1 MAYPISFVSILER
14 SPDQTH
20 LIQSAAVGYRFSCR
34 PLPFS
39 AYFLFSHSCMSLFC
53 QRFWRVF
60 SVLPYSVVSMATLS
74 TALTIALCFAFAFS
88 ATVFLL
94 LGE

>member
-1 MAYPISFVSILER
+1 MYEAPLAGASGAL
-14 SPDQTH
+14 H
-20 LIQSAAVGYRFSCR
+20 L
-34 PLPFS
+34 
-39 AYFLFSHSCMSLFC
+39 
-53 QRFWRVF
+53 

-74 TALTIALCFAFAFS
+74 TALTIGLCFAFAFS

>member
-1 MAYPISFVSILER
+1 MYEP
-14 SPDQTH
+14 H
-20 LIQSAAVGYRFSCR
+20 LASLLSA
-34 PLPFS
+34 LH
-39 AYFLFSHSCMSLFC
+39 LN
-53 QRFWRVF
+53 
-60 SVLPYSVVSMATLS
+60 VLPYSVVSMATLS